1 MEAKDKKLKDKDR
14 ESNFSY
20 SDLNKIR
27 TKSVYTIRKIREQ
40 IQSKKNADDDNAGKI
55 GHLRPT

>member
-1 MEAKDKKLKDKDR
+1 MEAKDKKLKDK
-14 ESNFSY
+14 ESSFSN

-40 IQSKKNADDDNAGKI
+40 IQSQKNTDDDNTGKI
-55 GHLRPT
+55 GHLRTT